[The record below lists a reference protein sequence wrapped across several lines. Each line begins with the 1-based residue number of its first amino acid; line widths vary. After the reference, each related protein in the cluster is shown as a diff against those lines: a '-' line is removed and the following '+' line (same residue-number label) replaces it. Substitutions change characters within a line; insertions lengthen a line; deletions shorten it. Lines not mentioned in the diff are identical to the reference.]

1 MMAED
6 KKSCCCGG
14 VLAIVI
20 VVLTILTMTGTIEAG
35 TTWVNI
41 VVLIAAILI
50 ALGAFAGCCCS
61 KFCKTEPQ
69 PEQPQQQQGE

>member
-6 KKSCCCGG
+6 KKTSCYCPG

-20 VVLTILTMTGTIEAG
+20 AVLTILAMSGKVTGS
-35 TTWVNI
+35 WVSI

-50 ALGAFAGCCCS
+50 AIGSFAGGCICN

-69 PEQPQQQQGE
+69 QKQG